1 MAKEISLQNQD
12 LNRFLSDERGRVL
25 SYLRKQFSVS
35 DDDLDDIFQES
46 SMALF
51 LNVRDGKLSTLTSS
65 LGTYFMKVCINQTL
79 KFLGKNS
86 KTMPLFDDR
95 RITNPDFVRD
105 DKKRN
110 YYMIT
115 VKGEK
120 RIDLKEFR
128 KAHGTRQLSFASA
141 DDMMSIMKLQPGSV
155 TPLGLLN
162 DEDRKVKLYLD
173 SSLTDG
179 LIGVHPN
186 DNTATVWMHADDL
199 VRIIKEHGSE
209 VEIVDMG

>member
-95 RITNPDFVRD
+95 RITNSDFVRD
-105 DKKRN
+105 DKITELYGACIDAEEEEKKTRMELLVN
-110 YYMIT
+110 NIIASMTETCKNILHGYYWDDFSTSTIADMFNFSDANS
-115 VKGEK
+115 VKAQKYKCVKKFRDKYNE
-120 RIDLKEFR
+120 LKN
-128 KAHGTRQLSFASA
+128 KIYG
-141 DDMMSIMKLQPGSV
+141 
-155 TPLGLLN
+155 
-162 DEDRKVKLYLD
+162 
-173 SSLTDG
+173 
-179 LIGVHPN
+179 
-186 DNTATVWMHADDL
+186 
-199 VRIIKEHGSE
+199 
-209 VEIVDMG
+209 

>member
-105 DKKRN
+105 DKIAELYGACIDAEEEEKKTRMELLVN
-110 YYMIT
+110 NIIASMTETCKNILHGYYWDDFSTSTIADMFNFSDANS
-115 VKGEK
+115 VKAQKYKCVKKFRDKYNE
-120 RIDLKEFR
+120 LKN
-128 KAHGTRQLSFASA
+128 KIYG
-141 DDMMSIMKLQPGSV
+141 
-155 TPLGLLN
+155 
-162 DEDRKVKLYLD
+162 
-173 SSLTDG
+173 
-179 LIGVHPN
+179 
-186 DNTATVWMHADDL
+186 
-199 VRIIKEHGSE
+199 
-209 VEIVDMG
+209 

>member
-35 DDDLDDIFQES
+35 DDDLNDIFQES

-79 KFLGKNS
+79 KFMGKNS

-95 RITNPDFVRD
+95 RITNSDFVRD
-105 DKKRN
+105 DKIAELYGACIDAEEEEKKTRMELLVN
-110 YYMIT
+110 NIIASMTETCKNILHGYYWDDFSTSTIADMFNFSDANS
-115 VKGEK
+115 VKAQKYKCVKKFRDKYNE
-120 RIDLKEFR
+120 LKN
-128 KAHGTRQLSFASA
+128 KIYG
-141 DDMMSIMKLQPGSV
+141 
-155 TPLGLLN
+155 
-162 DEDRKVKLYLD
+162 
-173 SSLTDG
+173 
-179 LIGVHPN
+179 
-186 DNTATVWMHADDL
+186 
-199 VRIIKEHGSE
+199 
-209 VEIVDMG
+209 